1 MITEDDYIPPTILSQ
16 DLFCVR
22 ALVNYLL
29 RQQKKVNLSNRISLL
44 IDNGEKKRSFE
55 QTIKLCDTATS
66 FVNFCDL

>member
-1 MITEDDYIPPTILSQ
+1 MLSQ

-44 IDNGEKKRSFE
+44 VDNGEKGRSFE
-55 QTIKLCDTATS
+55 HMMKLWDTATS
-66 FVNFCDL
+66 FINFCDF